1 MKTHKLLIFILC
13 LTVMMSGNG
22 IYAQDY
28 VPTPVT
34 ISKEKVR
41 VDGKL
46 YYSHIVL
53 ERQTLYSIC
62 KAYGVN
68 VEDIY
73 SANPSLID
81 TGLKKNAIILIPV
94 VEKAKVEKAQKKQQK
109 KAEESENFI
118 IHTVRWFE
126 DLDVI
131 AEKYGVSVE
140 SIMQA
145 NGLKGRKLS
154 NRQKLRIPL
163 DGSAP
168 SGPETPGQKQDS
180 TMTGTP
186 VSEEKHETV
195 LFPGFSKNQKVN
207 AVLML
212 PFNVSGENSRPSTG
226 NIDYYCG
233 TLMAVKKLGENGIDI
248 NLSVYDIADGNLHI
262 TLDRL
267 QSSDIVL
274 GPVSSGDIG
283 RLLNVAP
290 ANTVVVSPLDH
301 RSEQLTLTYPNLI
314 QAPSSPAAQI
324 RDLVNWINEDRTPA
338 DQVIVI
344 HEKGYE
350 MSEENVIA
358 SQMLEHTGIPYRSF
372 SYSILEGRE
381 ITTSLESLM
390 NPETGNKVL
399 VLSESEAF
407 VNDVIRNLNLMIYNG
422 YDIVLYGPSRIRSFE
437 TIETDNLH
445 NVNLH
450 TSVSYFIDYD
460 SEDVRKF
467 LMEYRALFNTEPTP
481 YAFQGY
487 DTACFLLDCCSKY
500 GDRLTER
507 LGETE
512 ASMLQTNFRFERK
525 APGKGY
531 VNNAVRR
538 VVYGPDYSITLI
550 K

>member
-94 VEKAKVEKAQKKQQK
+94 VEKAKIEKAQKKQQK
-109 KAEESENFI
+109 KTEESENFI

-186 VSEEKHETV
+186 VSEERHETV

-290 ANTVVVSPLDH
+290 VNTVVVSPLDH

-358 SQMLEHTGIPYRSF
+358 SQMLENTGIPYKSF

>member
-13 LTVMMSGNG
+13 LSVMMSGNG

-109 KAEESENFI
+109 KTEESGNFI

-154 NRQKLRIPL
+154 SRQKLRIPI

-168 SGPETPGQKQDS
+168 SGPETPGQKPDS

-186 VSEEKHETV
+186 VSEERHESV
-195 LFPGFSKNQKVN
+195 LFPGFSKKQKVN

-233 TLMAVKKLGENGIDI
+233 TLMAVKKLGENGTDI
-248 NLSVYDIADGNLHI
+248 SLSVYDIADGNLHI

-358 SQMLEHTGIPYRSF
+358 SQMLENTGIPYKSF

-381 ITTSLESLM
+381 ITTSLEGLM

-500 GDRLTER
+500 GDRLTDR

>member
-1 MKTHKLLIFILC
+1 
-13 LTVMMSGNG
+13 
-22 IYAQDY
+22 
-28 VPTPVT
+28 
-34 ISKEKVR
+34 
-41 VDGKL
+41 
-46 YYSHIVL
+46 
-53 ERQTLYSIC
+53 
-62 KAYGVN
+62 
-68 VEDIY
+68 
-73 SANPSLID
+73 
-81 TGLKKNAIILIPV
+81 
-94 VEKAKVEKAQKKQQK
+94 
-109 KAEESENFI
+109 
-118 IHTVRWFE
+118 
-126 DLDVI
+126 
-131 AEKYGVSVE
+131 
-140 SIMQA
+140 
-145 NGLKGRKLS
+145 
-154 NRQKLRIPL
+154 
-163 DGSAP
+163 
-168 SGPETPGQKQDS
+168 
-180 TMTGTP
+180 
-186 VSEEKHETV
+186 
-195 LFPGFSKNQKVN
+195 
-207 AVLML
+207 ML

-290 ANTVVVSPLDH
+290 VNTVVVSPLDH

-358 SQMLEHTGIPYRSF
+358 SQMLENTGIPYKSF

-381 ITTSLESLM
+381 ITTSLEGLM